1 MIRKLLWPRYI
12 GLINQWKKSSAI
24 EKRLISTFGVFGL
37 LFWCGLFALFWWG
50 ISTMYS
56 VEIGGPFILR
66 KLLDILML
74 SLFGLLCFSSTVTA
88 LSSFYLSDDLE
99 LLLSLPISR
108 AHFFFGRL
116 IDTLIQSAWMPVSL
130 ALPILISYGIVYGSG
145 LDILSAHAFLFADV
159 CTNPMCHRHY
169 HCQPLGFCVSSE
181 KNP

>member
-1 MIRKLLWPRYI
+1 MIRKLLWPRYM
-12 GLINQWKKSSAI
+12 GLINQWKKSSPV
-24 EKRLISTFGVFGL
+24 EKRLISIFGFFGV
-37 LFWCGLFALFWWG
+37 LFWVGLFALFWWG
-50 ISTMYS
+50 INTMYG

-116 IDTLIQSAWMPVSL
+116 LDTLLQAAWMPVSL
-130 ALPILISYGIVYGSG
+130 ALPILLSYGIVYQA
-145 LDILSAHAFLFADV
+145 DWTFYPIMLFSLLMFALIP
-159 CTNPMCHRHY
+159 CAIGITIAS
-169 HCQPLGFCVSSE
+169 LL
-181 KNP
+181 